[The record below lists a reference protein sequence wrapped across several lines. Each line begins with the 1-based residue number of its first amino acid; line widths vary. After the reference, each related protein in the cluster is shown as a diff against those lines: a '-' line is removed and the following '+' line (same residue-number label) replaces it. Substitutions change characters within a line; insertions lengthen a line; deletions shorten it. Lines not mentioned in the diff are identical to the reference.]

1 MDSHMG
7 TAAPPSG
14 APQHSHAEDPDKIAG
29 WLIFAGTMVLIAGI
43 LNVIYGIAGIGNANW
58 LEANT
63 AYVFSSM
70 KTWGWIVLIVGVLQ
84 LTAAFSIWAGNEYG
98 RWIGI
103 GSAALNS
110 IVMLMFIPRL
120 PVRGAGGLRAR
131 RPRHLRPGRIRRTR
145 SALPLIR
152 RRRPHGPYVNAADI
166 DPTPV
171 WSMSAARWSGA
182 SDGAAMRVIQV
193 WGVVESII

>member
-1 MDSHMG
+1 MAVRMPDKSSQEVPMDSHMG
-7 TAAPPSG
+7 TATPGSG
-14 APQHSHAEDPDKIAG
+14 VQPHSHAEDPDKVAG

-63 AYVFSSM
+63 AFVFSSM

-98 RWIGI
+98 RWVGI

-110 IVMLMFIPRL
+110 IVMLMFIPAY
-120 PVRGAGGLRAR
+120 PFGALAVFAIDVLVIYGLAAYGGRS
-131 RPRHLRPGRIRRTR
+131 RP
-145 SALPLIR
+145 SF
-152 RRRPHGPYVNAADI
+152 
-166 DPTPV
+166 
-171 WSMSAARWSGA
+171 
-182 SDGAAMRVIQV
+182 
-193 WGVVESII
+193 